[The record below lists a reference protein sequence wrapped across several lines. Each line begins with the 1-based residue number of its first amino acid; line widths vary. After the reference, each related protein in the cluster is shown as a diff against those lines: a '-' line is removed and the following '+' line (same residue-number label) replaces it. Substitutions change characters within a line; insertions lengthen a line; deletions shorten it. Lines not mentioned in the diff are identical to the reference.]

1 MATDGLA
8 RVCASPV
15 LAQQS
20 WPGRLQALLSMTC
33 HTDDAQSHAAAP
45 GAVYTLRGQGG
56 RRTASNGPA
65 PCSEEHQ
72 SARNHAWVGC
82 GSSAGRE
89 ARRRRLGVDLARC
102 SVQLRQLRRSTAPVE
117 PPMRHPT
124 QRSCWLPT
132 GGGCTSSAAPISNIR
147 CIYGAAARP
156 PVHAI
161 CRYTFHSSSRS
172 LKV

>member
-124 QRSCWLPT
+124 QRSCWLPSHWAFRPNFRASENFGTIT
-132 GGGCTSSAAPISNIR
+132 GSYRAPHSITGTLLELSS
-147 CIYGAAARP
+147 
-156 PVHAI
+156 
-161 CRYTFHSSSRS
+161 
-172 LKV
+172 